1 MILRPL
7 FQWRPLQVGDE
18 LQKIKKEHLFGNKIH
33 GIIESVDKIIKLN
46 ENLNSG
52 FGPNARVNSI

>member
-1 MILRPL
+1 M
-7 FQWRPLQVGDE
+7 GDE

-52 FGPNARVNSI
+52 FGPNARVNGGADKILD